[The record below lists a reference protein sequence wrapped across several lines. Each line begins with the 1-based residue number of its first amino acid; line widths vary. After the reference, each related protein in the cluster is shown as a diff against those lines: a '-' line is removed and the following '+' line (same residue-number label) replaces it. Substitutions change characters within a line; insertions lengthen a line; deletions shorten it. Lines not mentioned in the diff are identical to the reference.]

1 MRSSKLRHICGL
13 RVVDAVLNEGNIG
26 FSFEKGIS
34 LAIYNKIELVG
45 FTSNGKQMLIGNVV
59 EDVDEKNNMITIR
72 FRNSLEIRIDMR
84 DEAYMG
90 PEAMQLRI
98 PGEPIVIW
106 S

>member
-1 MRSSKLRHICGL
+1 MRSSKLRHLCGL
-13 RVVDAVLNEGNIG
+13 RVVDAVLSEGNVG
-26 FSFEKGIS
+26 FSFEKGTS

-45 FTSNGKQMLIGNVV
+45 FASNDEKMLIGNVV
-59 EDVDEKNNMITIR
+59 EDVDEENNIIKIR
-72 FRNSLEIRIDMR
+72 FQNNLEIRIDMR
-84 DEAYMG
+84 DEAYVG